1 MGDTHERFMKACI
14 DLAKQATEHGDPPFG
29 SVLVRDGQVILK
41 GHNTTATENNFMRHA
56 ELNILCRA
64 LERFGTDIFP
74 QCILY
79 SSNEPCPM
87 CAGAIY
93 WSGVRQVV
101 YGLSASA
108 LMEIRGWGLDVSG
121 HEVLLQGTDE
131 VRVVGGVLEK
141 EVRELHE
148 AFWKA

>member
-1 MGDTHERFMKACI
+1 MKGCI
-14 DLAKQATEHGDPPFG
+14 DLAKQAMEQGDPPFG
-29 SVLVRDGQVILK
+29 SVLVHDEEVMLK
-41 GHNTTATENNFMRHA
+41 GRNTTATENNFMRHA
-56 ELNILCRA
+56 ELNILCEA
-64 LERFGTDIFP
+64 VERFGTDVFP

-121 HEVLLQGTDE
+121 HEVLSRGTDE